1 MTLGQLRTFLAV
13 VATGSVRAAAEQ
25 LVVTQP
31 AVSSALASLQR
42 EVGVALVAREGRGLR
57 ITAAGDEFAGYVR
70 RSLALLEE
78 AKEAA
83 AGRAGAERN
92 RLRVAAV
99 TTAGERILPLTLRS
113 FRTQFP
119 DTEISIEVGNRERVW
134 DLLVHRDVDLALGGR
149 PPAGLDLVSL
159 AIRPHRLIVAA
170 ATGVQGPSGPT
181 ERGIQGPSGPAGRE
195 GTGADHGWRE
205 VSRQELARATWLVR
219 ELGSG
224 TRSTTEEVFAD
235 LGLAPVTLTLG
246 SNGAIRESVQIGLGI
261 TLISADSV
269 AAELEA
275 DIIEEWRF
283 GPLPLRREWHL
294 VARDGERLAVG
305 ARHLLEHLAA
315 GGLSGPSER
324 GAQDPSGPPHG
335 GNGTEQFHLTPEG
348 MKVISAVAPA

>member
-31 AVSSALASLQR
+31 AVSSALAALQR

-113 FRTQFP
+113 FRTQFS

-170 ATGVQGPSGPT
+170 AAA
-181 ERGIQGPSGPAGRE
+181 GIQGPSGPAERE
-195 GTGADHGWRE
+195 VSGIDHGWRE

-275 DIIEEWRF
+275 ETIEEWRF
-283 GPLPLRREWHL
+283 GPLPLHREWHL
-294 VARDGERLAVG
+294 VARDGERLAAG

-324 GAQDPSGPPHG
+324 GGQDPSGPPNG
-335 GNGTEQFHLTPEG
+335 GDNAEQFHLTPEG
-348 MKVISAVAPA
+348 MKVISAVAPTSGSVERK

>member
-1 MTLGQLRTFLAV
+1 VTLGQLRTFLAV

-31 AVSSALASLQR
+31 AVSSGLAALQR

-57 ITAAGDEFAGYVR
+57 ITDAGREFAGYAR
-70 RSLALLEE
+70 RALALLEE

-83 AGRAGAERN
+83 AGRAGAERD

-119 DTEISIEVGNRERVW
+119 DAEIGIEVGNRERVW

-159 AIRPHRLIVAA
+159 AVRPHRLIVAA
-170 ATGVQGPSGPT
+170 AA
-181 ERGIQGPSGPAGRE
+181 RPALPR
-195 GTGADHGWRE
+195 AGWRAA
-205 VSRQELARATWLVR
+205 SRQELARATWLVR
-219 ELGSG
+219 EMGSG

-235 LGLAPVTLTLG
+235 LGLAPATLTLG

-275 DIIEEWRF
+275 ETIEEWRH
-283 GPLPLRREWHL
+283 GPLPLHREWHL
-294 VARDGERLAVG
+294 VARDGETLAAG
-305 ARHLLEHLAA
+305 ARRLLEHLAGGGWA
-315 GGLSGPSER
+315 GPQEGGLPAGP
-324 GAQDPSGPPHG
+324 G
-335 GNGTEQFHLTPEG
+335 GGGEGTERFQLTAEG
-348 MKVISAVAPA
+348 IGVIAPGLPG

>member
-1 MTLGQLRTFLAV
+1 VTLGQLRTFLAIA
-13 VATGSVRAAAEQ
+13 ATGSVRAAAEQ

-31 AVSSALASLQR
+31 AVSSALAALQR

-57 ITAAGDEFAGYVR
+57 ITAAGEEFAGYVR

-119 DTEISIEVGNRERVW
+119 DTEISIEVGNRKRVW

-149 PPAGLDLVSL
+149 PPAGLELVSL

-170 ATGVQGPSGPT
+170 A
-181 ERGIQGPSGPAGRE
+181 AHLD
-195 GTGADHGWRE
+195 GTDGSWRE
-205 VSRQELARATWLVR
+205 VSRHDLAKATWLVR

-235 LGLAPVTLTLG
+235 LGLTPATLTLG

-275 DIIEEWRF
+275 QTIEEWRF
-283 GPLPLRREWHL
+283 GPLPLHREWHL
-294 VARDGERLAVG
+294 VARDGEPLAIG

-315 GGLSGPSER
+315 GGLSGP
-324 GAQDPSGPPHG
+324 PSGG
-335 GNGTEQFHLTPEG
+335 DGTERFHLTPEG
-348 MKVISAVAPA
+348 VAVISGFASA

>member
-13 VATGSVRAAAEQ
+13 AATGSVRAAAEQ

-31 AVSSALASLQR
+31 AVSSALAALQR

-57 ITAAGDEFAGYVR
+57 ITAAGQEFAGYVR

-119 DTEISIEVGNRERVW
+119 DTEISIGVGNRERVW

-149 PPAGLDLVSL
+149 PPAGLELVSL

-170 ATGVQGPSGPT
+170 AAPGPGPSGPS
-181 ERGIQGPSGPAGRE
+181 ERSGAGTI
-195 GTGADHGWRE
+195 GSWRE
-205 VSRQELARATWLVR
+205 VSRHDLAKATWLVR

-235 LGLAPVTLTLG
+235 LGLTPLTLTLG

-275 DIIEEWRF
+275 QSIEEWRF
-283 GPLPLRREWHL
+283 GPLPLHREWHL
-294 VARDGERLAVG
+294 VARDGEPLAVG

-315 GGLSGPSER
+315 GGLSGPA
-324 GAQDPSGPPHG
+324 GPPSGG
-335 GNGTEQFHLTPEG
+335 DGTERFHLTPDG
-348 MKVISAVAPA
+348 LAVISGADPM

>member
-31 AVSSALASLQR
+31 AVSSGLAALQR
-42 EVGVALVAREGRGLR
+42 EVGVALVEREGRGLR
-57 ITAAGDEFAGYVR
+57 ITAAGEEFAGYVR
-70 RSLALLEE
+70 RSLALLDE

-99 TTAGERILPLTLRS
+99 TTAGERILPLTLRA
-113 FRTQFP
+113 FRAQFP
-119 DTEISIEVGNRERVW
+119 DTEMGIEVGNRERVW
-134 DLLVHRDVDLALGGR
+134 DLLVYRDVDLALGGR

-170 ATGVQGPSGPT
+170 AAV
-181 ERGIQGPSGPAGRE
+181 EPA
-195 GTGADHGWRE
+195 DPKGWRE
-205 VSRQELARATWLVR
+205 VSRRRLAKATWLVR

-235 LGLAPVTLTLG
+235 LGLAPLTLTLG

-275 DIIEEWRF
+275 GTVEEWRY
-283 GPLPLRREWHL
+283 GPLPLHREWHL
-294 VARDGERLAVG
+294 VARDSEPLAAG
-305 ARHLLEHLAA
+305 ARHLLEHLA
-315 GGLSGPSER
+315 GGGPSVGADGSER
-324 GAQDPSGPPHG
+324 
-335 GNGTEQFHLTPEG
+335 FHLTPEG
-348 MKVISAVAPA
+348 VAVISGPVPP

>member
-1 MTLGQLRTFLAV
+1 VTLGQLRTFLAV
-13 VATGSVRAAAEQ
+13 AATGSVRAAAEK

-31 AVSSALASLQR
+31 AVSSALGALQR
-42 EVGVALVAREGRGLR
+42 EVGVALVVKEGRGLR
-57 ITAAGDEFAGYVR
+57 ITPAGVEFAGYAR

-78 AKEAA
+78 AKAAA
-83 AGRAGAERN
+83 AGRAGSERN

-119 DTEISIEVGNRERVW
+119 DAEIGIEVGNRERVW

-149 PPAGLDLVSL
+149 PPADRELVSL

-170 ATGVQGPSGPT
+170 TRS
-181 ERGIQGPSGPAGRE
+181 AGTDRP
-195 GTGADHGWRE
+195 WRE
-205 VSRQELARATWLVR
+205 VSRQDLAKATWLVR
-219 ELGSG
+219 ETGSG

-235 LGLAPVTLTLG
+235 LGLAPATLTLG

-275 DIIEEWRF
+275 ETIEEWRH
-283 GPLPLRREWHL
+283 GPLPLHREWHL
-294 VARDGERLAVG
+294 VARDGETLAAG
-305 ARHLLEHLAA
+305 ARRLLEHLAE
-315 GGLSGPSER
+315 G
-324 GAQDPSGPPHG
+324 PSGPAERVVHVPG
-335 GNGTEQFHLTPEG
+335 IDGLPVDQFHLTDEG
-348 MKVISAVAPA
+348 MAVIARHVPG

>member
-13 VATGSVRAAAEQ
+13 AATGSVRAAAEQ

-31 AVSSALASLQR
+31 AVSSALAALQR
-42 EVGVALVAREGRGLR
+42 EVGVALVEREGRGLR
-57 ITAAGDEFAGYVR
+57 VTAAGQEFAGYVR

-149 PPAGLDLVSL
+149 PPAGLELVSL

-170 ATGVQGPSGPT
+170 AAAGGT
-181 ERGIQGPSGPAGRE
+181 EI
-195 GTGADHGWRE
+195 GWRE
-205 VSRQELARATWLVR
+205 VSRQQLAKATWLVR

-235 LGLAPVTLTLG
+235 LGLTPATLTLG

-269 AAELEA
+269 AAELEGGT
-275 DIIEEWRF
+275 IEEWRF
-283 GPLPLRREWHL
+283 GPLPLHREWHL
-294 VARDGERLAVG
+294 VARDGEPLAAG

-315 GGLSGPSER
+315 GGLSGPVSP
-324 GAQDPSGPPHG
+324 PSGG
-335 GNGTEQFHLTPEG
+335 DSTEQFRVTPDG
-348 MKVISAVAPA
+348 MAVVAQPAG

>member
-13 VATGSVRAAAEQ
+13 AATGSVRAAAEQ

-31 AVSSALASLQR
+31 AVSSALAALQR

-57 ITAAGDEFAGYVR
+57 ITAAGQEFAGYVR

-99 TTAGERILPLTLRS
+99 TTAGERILPLALRS

-149 PPAGLDLVSL
+149 PPAGLELVSL

-170 ATGVQGPSGPT
+170 AAAAAGSGPSGPS
-181 ERGIQGPSGPAGRE
+181 ERSGAGTDE
-195 GTGADHGWRE
+195 SWRE
-205 VSRQELARATWLVR
+205 VSQHDLAKATWLVR

-235 LGLAPVTLTLG
+235 LGLTPLTLTLG

-275 DIIEEWRF
+275 QSIEEWRF
-283 GPLPLRREWHL
+283 GPLPLHREWHL
-294 VARDGERLAVG
+294 VARDGEPLAVG
-305 ARHLLEHLAA
+305 ARHLIEHLAA
-315 GGLSGPSER
+315 GGLSGPV
-324 GAQDPSGPPHG
+324 GPSTG
-335 GNGTEQFHLTPEG
+335 GDGTESFHLTPDG
-348 MKVISAVAPA
+348 VAVISGADPM